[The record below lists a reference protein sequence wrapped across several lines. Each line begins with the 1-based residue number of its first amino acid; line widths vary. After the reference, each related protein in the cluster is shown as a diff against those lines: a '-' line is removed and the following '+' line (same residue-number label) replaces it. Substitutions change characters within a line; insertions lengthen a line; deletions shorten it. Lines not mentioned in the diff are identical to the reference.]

1 MNINVFDL
9 TVNGTHTSIQK
20 TFYDT
25 VRISNNRG
33 YYNIQIFMGS
43 PYSLIRKQFTDED
56 LLQTKRYIDDNYI
69 TVFTHL
75 PYVINL
81 AGSAKLNKYCW
92 NGDEDVDEYVEKCIR
107 TIEYECKTI
116 GKIQPVVKGGCVL
129 HVGSIGTLKDRKK
142 GLECVAESIN
152 KINFTDDCCKL
163 ILETMVGRGGVLGTS
178 FTELQYIYS
187 LIKEEKRKYIGFC
200 IDTCHIFAEG
210 LYKLDVEKDV
220 DRMFD
225 EFFKYF
231 RLSDLSLFH
240 LNDSV
245 CQYNSKQDRHA
256 TLKNGCIWSV
266 KAEGLKHLVKK
277 CKEYDIPIILETE
290 ESDYPVVQELSNEL
304 PQKHSCH
311 T

>member
-92 NGDEDVDEYVEKCIR
+92 NGDEEVDEYVEKCIR

-116 GKIQPVVKGGCVL
+116 GKIQTASKGGCVL
-129 HVGSIGTLKDRKK
+129 HIGSIGALGDRRK
-142 GLECVAESIN
+142 GLERVAESIN
-152 KINFTDDCCKL
+152 KINFTEECCKL
-163 ILETMVGRGGVLGTS
+163 VLETMVGRGGVLGTS
-178 FTELQYIYS
+178 FQELHYVYS
-187 LIKEEKRKYIGFC
+187 LIKSEKRKHVGIC

-210 LYKLDVEKDV
+210 LYKLDTSRDV
-220 DRMFD
+220 DNMFD
-225 EFFKYF
+225 DFLKYF
-231 RLSDLSLFH
+231 QLSDLSLFH

-245 CQYNSKQDRHA
+245 CEHNSKQDRHS
-256 TLKNGCIWSV
+256 TLRNGCIWNV
-266 KAEGLKHLVKK
+266 KTDGLKHLIKK
-277 CKEYDIPIILETE
+277 CRENDIPIVLETE
-290 ESDYPVVQELSNEL
+290 ETDYLVVQELNNEL
-304 PQKHSCH
+304 PS
-311 T
+311 

>member
-9 TVNGTHTSIQK
+9 TINGTHTCIQK
-20 TFYDT
+20 TLYDT
-25 VRISNNRG
+25 VRISNNKG

-43 PYSLIRKQFTDED
+43 PYSLTRKQFTDDD
-56 LLQTKRYIDDNYI
+56 LLRTKRYIDHTRT

-92 NGDEDVDEYVEKCIR
+92 SGDTEVDEYAEKCIK

-116 GKIQPVVKGGCVL
+116 AKIQPTTKGGCVL
-129 HVGSIGTLKDRKK
+129 HVGSIGTLGDRKK
-142 GLECVAESIN
+142 GLECVAQSIN

-178 FTELQYIYS
+178 FEELSYIYS
-187 LIKEEKRKYIGFC
+187 LIREEKRKYIGFC

-210 LYKLDVEKDV
+210 LYKLDTDKDI
-220 DRMFD
+220 DKMFD
-225 EFFKYF
+225 EFLKYF
-231 RLSDLSLFH
+231 RLSELSLFH

-245 CQYNSKQDRHA
+245 CDHNSKQDRHA
-256 TLKNGCIWSV
+256 TLKNGRIWSV
-266 KAEGLKHLVKK
+266 KTEGLMHLLKR
-277 CKEYDIPIILETE
+277 CKEYDIPVILETE
-290 ESDYPVVQELSNEL
+290 ESDYLVVQELSREL
-304 PQKHSCH
+304 PS
-311 T
+311 

>member
-92 NGDEDVDEYVEKCIR
+92 NGDEEVDEYVEKCIR

-116 GKIQPVVKGGCVL
+116 GKIQTASKGGCVL
-129 HVGSIGTLKDRKK
+129 HIGSIGALGDRRK
-142 GLECVAESIN
+142 GLERVAESIN
-152 KINFTDDCCKL
+152 KINFTEECCKL
-163 ILETMVGRGGVLGTS
+163 VLETMVGRGGVLGTS
-178 FTELQYIYS
+178 FQELHYVYS
-187 LIKEEKRKYIGFC
+187 LINSEKRKHVGIC

-210 LYKLDVEKDV
+210 LYKLDTSRDV
-220 DRMFD
+220 DNMFD
-225 EFFKYF
+225 DFLKYF
-231 RLSDLSLFH
+231 QLSDLSLFH

-245 CQYNSKQDRHA
+245 CEHNSKQDRHS
-256 TLKNGCIWSV
+256 TLRNGCIWNV
-266 KAEGLKHLVKK
+266 KTDGLKHLIKK
-277 CKEYDIPIILETE
+277 CRENDIPIVLETE
-290 ESDYPVVQELSNEL
+290 ETDYLVVQELNNEL
-304 PQKHSCH
+304 PS
-311 T
+311 